1 MDQEE
6 LQYKIRSV
14 LHRTGMS
21 NTALSEL
28 IGVTNSAVGHW
39 LAGRY
44 MPNKTNQERINTF
57 YGMARAGTL
66 TRENQAI
73 NVPVDYK
80 LFQQVKKEAKKQGLS
95 PNEFVSEV
103 LVDKLSE
110 IVIEDAPVVEEA
122 KRPKRS
128 FLDFFRKKGV
138 E

>member
-1 MDQEE
+1 
-6 LQYKIRSV
+6 
-14 LHRTGMS
+14 
-21 NTALSEL
+21 
-28 IGVTNSAVGHW
+28 
-39 LAGRY
+39 
-44 MPNKTNQERINTF
+44 
-57 YGMARAGTL
+57 MARAGTL